1 MNSQNPKKKIN
12 QQPKSSSYCF
22 ACGKDN
28 PFGLKLNILGDANE
42 VHTTFTVKQRYEG
55 FKDITHGGIIATILD
70 EMIAWACRKRNLD
83 VLTAELV
90 VRYKKKLP
98 VGETIQA
105 NGSIVQEHGRL
116 IIGESLIKD
125 SKGQIIATG
134 QAKMLRVTWQTAK
147 RIINHRDRKEN

>member
-1 MNSQNPKKKIN
+1 LKFPAPKKKIS
-12 QQPKSSSYCF
+12 QSFKSSNYCF

-28 PFGLKLNILGDANE
+28 PFGLKLKIFGDSNG
-42 VHTTFTVKQRYEG
+42 VHSSFQVKQRHEG

-83 VLTAELV
+83 VLTAELI
-90 VRYKKKLP
+90 VRYKQKLP
-98 VGETIQA
+98 VGETVQATGRIIQ
-105 NGSIVQEHGRL
+105 QHGRL

-134 QAKMLRVTWQTAK
+134 QAKMLSVT
-147 RIINHRDRKEN
+147 

>member
-1 MNSQNPKKKIN
+1 MNSQNQKKKIN
-12 QQPKSSSYCF
+12 QQLKTSSYCF

-28 PFGLKLNILGDANE
+28 PFGLKLKILGDENE

-70 EMIAWACRKRNLD
+70 EMIAWACRKRNID
-83 VLTAELV
+83 ILTAELV
-90 VRYKKKLP
+90 VRYKQKLP

-105 NGSIVQEHGRL
+105 MGKIIQEHGRL

-125 SKGQIIATG
+125 AKGQIIATG
-134 QAKMLRVTWQTAK
+134 HAKMLKVT
-147 RIINHRDRKEN
+147 

>member
-1 MNSQNPKKKIN
+1 LNSQNQKKTD

-28 PFGLKLNILGDANE
+28 PFGLRLEISGDADE

-55 FKDITHGGIIATILD
+55 FRDITHGGIIATILD
-70 EMIAWACRKRNLD
+70 EMIAWACQKRKLD
-83 VLTAELV
+83 ILTAELV

-105 NGSIVQEHGRL
+105 MGKIIQEHGRL

-125 SKGQIIATG
+125 SKGRIIATG
-134 QAKMLRVTWQTAK
+134 HAKMLKVT
-147 RIINHRDRKEN
+147 

>member
-1 MNSQNPKKKIN
+1 MNSPNQKKKTN

-28 PFGLKLNILGDANE
+28 PFGLKLEISGDADE

-70 EMIAWACRKRNLD
+70 EMIAWACRKRRFD
-83 VLTAELV
+83 ILTAELV
-90 VRYKKKLP
+90 VRYKQRLP

-105 NGSIVQEHGRL
+105 MGKIIQEHGRL

-125 SKGQIIATG
+125 SKGQIIANG
-134 QAKMLRVTWQTAK
+134 RAKMLKVT
-147 RIINHRDRKEN
+147 